1 MLRGMLAHLPKAP
14 VALIALMLFL
24 PARAPPA
31 EAQEATGAEVNGL
44 VADRRS
50 GRPVRDAVVRIRA
63 AGSAAG
69 EPGWTGTSDES
80 GRFRSA
86 ILPFGEYELRI
97 EVPPYTPLDGSFTL
111 TQPGVFDLRAEMVGA
126 EYELDPV
133 IVVAGRQ
140 SRLQN
145 VGFYERRDVGLGDY
159 LTRGELV
166 VLNPSRIS
174 DVFREI
180 PGARVIPGR
189 GGLNDQVRLRGNCV
203 PIIVLDGIRL
213 ANPVVLDNILA
224 VNDIE
229 AVEVYQG
236 ATTPIEYISIT
247 TCGVVMIWTR
257 DPSVQ
262 GRGFS
267 WGRVVFIVAFGVVM
281 LFGPR

>member
-1 MLRGMLAHLPKAP
+1 MLAHLQKGP
-14 VALIALMLFL
+14 VALAALMLL
-24 PARAPPA
+24 PAWPPLA
-31 EAQEATGAEVNGL
+31 RAQEAPGAEVAGL

-50 GRPVRDAVVRIRA
+50 GRPVQDAAIRIRP
-63 AGSAAG
+63 AGSPGA
-69 EPGWTGTSDES
+69 EPGWAGTSDGD
-80 GRFRSA
+80 GRFRSV
-86 ILPFGEYELRI
+86 ILAFGEYDVTI
-97 EVPPYTPLDGSFTL
+97 EAPPYDALEGSFTL
-111 TQPGVFDLRAEMVGA
+111 NEPGVFDLRAEMVGP
-126 EYELDPV
+126 EYELDP
-133 IVVAGRQ
+133 IIAVAGRE
-140 SRLQN
+140 SRLEA
-145 VGFYERRDVGLGDY
+145 VGFYERREVGLGDY
-159 LTRGELV
+159 LARDELV
-166 VLNPSRIS
+166 TLNPARLS

-203 PIIVLDGIRL
+203 PIMVLDGIRL
-213 ANPVVLDNILA
+213 ANPVRLDNILA

-247 TCGVVMIWTR
+247 TCGVVMLWTR

-267 WGRVVFIVAFGVVM
+267 WGRVVFVATFGVLM

>member
-1 MLRGMLAHLPKAP
+1 MLAHLPKGPA
-14 VALIALMLFL
+14 ALAALVVLAAWPPL
-24 PARAPPA
+24 AR
-31 EAQEATGAEVNGL
+31 AQEAPGAEVAGL

-50 GRPVRDAVVRIRA
+50 GRPVQDASIRIQPA
-63 AGSAAG
+63 ASPGA
-69 EPGWTGTSDES
+69 EPRWAGTSDGD

-86 ILPFGEYELRI
+86 VLAFGDYDVTI
-97 EVPPYTPLDGSFTL
+97 EAPPYEALEGSFTL
-111 TQPGVFDLRAEMVGA
+111 TEPGVFDLRAEMVGP
-126 EYELDPV
+126 EYELDP
-133 IVVAGRQ
+133 IIAVAGRE
-140 SRLQN
+140 SRLET

-159 LTRGELV
+159 VTRDELV
-166 VLNPSRIS
+166 ALNPARLS

-180 PGARVIPGR
+180 PGARVIPGA

-203 PIIVLDGIRL
+203 PIMVLDGIRL
-213 ANPVVLDNILA
+213 ANPVRLDNILA

-247 TCGVVMIWTR
+247 TCGVVMLWTR

-267 WGRVVFIVAFGVVM
+267 WGRVVFIVSFAVVM
-281 LFGPR
+281 LFGPG

>member
-1 MLRGMLAHLPKAP
+1 MLAHLLKGPATLA
-14 VALIALMLFL
+14 ALTLL
-24 PARAPPA
+24 PAWTPLAR
-31 EAQEATGAEVNGL
+31 AQEAPGAEVAGL

-50 GRPVRDAVVRIRA
+50 GRPVQGAAVRIRP
-63 AGSAAG
+63 AGS
-69 EPGWTGTSDES
+69 PGAERGWAGTSDGD

-86 ILPFGEYELRI
+86 VLAFGEYDVTI
-97 EVPPYTPLDGSFTL
+97 EAPPYDALEGSFTL
-111 TQPGVFDLRAEMVGA
+111 SAPGVFDLRAEMVGP
-126 EYELDPV
+126 EYELDP
-133 IVVAGRQ
+133 IIAVAGRE
-140 SRLQN
+140 SRLEA

-159 LTRGELV
+159 LARDELAA
-166 VLNPSRIS
+166 LNPARLS

-203 PIIVLDGIRL
+203 PIMVLDGIRL
-213 ANPVVLDNILA
+213 AEPVRLDNILA

-247 TCGVVMIWTR
+247 TCGVVMLWTR

-267 WGRVVFIVAFGVVM
+267 WGRVVFIATFGVLM
-281 LFGPR
+281 LFGPS

>member
-1 MLRGMLAHLPKAP
+1 MLAHLQKGPA
-14 VALIALMLFL
+14 ALAALMLL
-24 PARAPPA
+24 PAWTPLAQ
-31 EAQEATGAEVNGL
+31 AQEAPGAEVAGL

-50 GRPVRDAVVRIRA
+50 GRPVQDAAIRIRP
-63 AGSAAG
+63 AGSPG
-69 EPGWTGTSDES
+69 EEPGWAGTSDGD
-80 GRFRSA
+80 GRFRSV
-86 ILPFGEYELRI
+86 ILAFGEYDLTI
-97 EVPPYTPLDGSFTL
+97 EAPPYDALEGSFTL
-111 TQPGVFDLRAEMVGA
+111 NEPGVFDLRAEMVGP
-126 EYELDPV
+126 EYELDP
-133 IVVAGRQ
+133 IIAVAGRE
-140 SRLQN
+140 SRLEA

-159 LTRGELV
+159 LSRDELV
-166 VLNPSRIS
+166 TLNPARLS

-203 PIIVLDGIRL
+203 PIMVLDGIRL
-213 ANPVVLDNILA
+213 ANPVRLDNILA

-247 TCGVVMIWTR
+247 TCGVVMLWTR

-267 WGRVVFIVAFGVVM
+267 WGRVVFIATFGVLM